1 MQDMDYVQSKGPDL
15 YSRSLYT
22 FWKRTIAPPMMMNFD
37 SAQRETCVVR
47 ETRTDTPLQALNLM
61 NDVTYVEAARKLAER
76 VMTEKTAPAD
86 RLTLAFRLATARKP
100 TETELVILSAG
111 LDAFD
116 ADVVIMMDGDGEH
129 PPSLVPEMI
138 RLFES
143 GYDIV
148 HTQRLDRGRG
158 GFFLK
163 RLTSRGFYWTINRLG
178 ETRIAEGS
186 ADFRLM
192 SHEAVQ
198 ALRRLPEYHRFYRGM
213 VQWIGFSSV
222 VLPFVPEERIA
233 GKSKYSLRKML
244 RLAADGMFSFSLA
257 PLRLGLLAGGVFLLL
272 AAFEIVYVLSFWVR
286 GDHTKLVPGWSSMIV
301 MVTVSSG
308 ISMFLT
314 GILGIYVGMIF
325 QEVKRRPLYL
335 VKGWTPDRDRDR
347 GARPIPRDVQND
359 SGTSPHQNV
368 SAHGDLSE

>member
-1 MQDMDYVQSKGPDL
+1 MTSLRTVDFLIPVFNEGASLHGFHARLTEATAGLPCIFRFL
-15 YSRSLYT
+15 YINDGSSD
-22 FWKRTIAPPMMMNFD
+22 D
-37 SAQRETCVVR
+37 SIKV
-47 ETRTDTPLQALNLM
+47 
-61 NDVTYVEAARKLAER
+61 LAELSAADAR
-76 VMTEKTAPAD
+76 VRAIN
-86 RLTLAFRLATARKP
+86 LTRNFGHQAA
-100 TETELVILSAG
+100 LSAG
-111 LDAFD
+111 LDACD
-116 ADVVIMMDGDGEH
+116 ADAVIMMDGDGEH
-129 PPSLVPEMI
+129 PPSLVPEML

-148 HTQRLDRGRG
+148 HTRRLDRGRD

-163 RLTSRGFYWTINRLG
+163 KLTSRGFYWTINRLG
-178 ETRIAEGS
+178 ETQITEGS

-192 SHEAVQ
+192 SHEAVR
-198 ALRRLPEYHRFYRGM
+198 ALRQLPEYHRFYRGM

-257 PLRLGLLAGGVFLLL
+257 PLRLGLLIGGVFLLL
-272 AAFEIVYVLSFWVR
+272 AGAEIAYVLSFWLR
-286 GDHTKLVPGWSSMIV
+286 GTNSKLVPGWSSLIV
-301 MVTVSSG
+301 VITVSSG

-335 VKGWTPDRDRDR
+335 VKGWTREPVTHGISKGAAASEHRD
-347 GARPIPRDVQND
+347 AR
-359 SGTSPHQNV
+359 
-368 SAHGDLSE
+368 E

>member
-1 MQDMDYVQSKGPDL
+1 
-15 YSRSLYT
+15 
-22 FWKRTIAPPMMMNFD
+22 
-37 SAQRETCVVR
+37 
-47 ETRTDTPLQALNLM
+47 
-61 NDVTYVEAARKLAER
+61 
-76 VMTEKTAPAD
+76 
-86 RLTLAFRLATARKP
+86 
-100 TETELVILSAG
+100 
-111 LDAFD
+111 
-116 ADVVIMMDGDGEH
+116 MMDGDGEH
-129 PPSLVPEMI
+129 PPSLVPEML

-148 HTQRLDRGRG
+148 HSQRIDRGRG

-163 RLTSRGFYWTINRLG
+163 KLTSRGFYWTINRLG
-178 ETRIAEGS
+178 ETKIAEGS

-192 SHEAVQ
+192 SREAVK

-233 GKSKYSLRKML
+233 GRSKYSLRKML

-257 PLRLGLLAGGVFLLL
+257 PLRLGLLIGAVFLLL
-272 AAFEIVYVLSFWVR
+272 AGAEIAYVLSFWLR
-286 GDHTKLVPGWSSMIV
+286 GTTTSLVPGWSSLIV
-301 MVTVSSG
+301 VITVSSG

-335 VKGWTPDRDRDR
+335 VKDWTRDSDR
-347 GARPIPRDVQND
+347 GTLPATRDISND
-359 SGTSPHQNV
+359 SAAADGQDPR
-368 SAHGDLSE
+368 G